1 MGGKMFEQKT
11 LRSEVGFQGHGL
23 HSGKPVSLRVLPAP
37 PNSGIK
43 FIRTDQNHHPIPA
56 RAECLGDTRLS
67 TTLTRNGIQVATVE
81 HLLASLAGLGI
92 DNAQV
97 ELDGPEIPILDGSA
111 SPFVEAFVEVGL
123 LRQESLRDFLTVLKP
138 IVVAD
143 GEKRLA
149 IFPSNDLRITYAI
162 DFPHSAIGY
171 QEREFRVSRN
181 TFAEEIA
188 PARTFCLYR
197 DVEEMRRQ
205 GLALG
210 GDLGN
215 AVVVGDD
222 GILTGSLRYHDEFV
236 RHKILDLIGDL
247 SLVGR
252 PLRGHVVAFK
262 GGHRLHTTLV
272 RRLLETPDAWALS
285 GGRESLPSQLLRGF
299 DRQKAGL
306 LPGQALTA

>member
-1 MGGKMFEQKT
+1 
-11 LRSEVGFQGHGL
+11 
-23 HSGKPVSLRVLPAP
+23 
-37 PNSGIK
+37 
-43 FIRTDQNHHPIPA
+43 
-56 RAECLGDTRLS
+56 
-67 TTLTRNGIQVATVE
+67 
-81 HLLASLAGLGI
+81 
-92 DNAQV
+92 
-97 ELDGPEIPILDGSA
+97 
-111 SPFVEAFVEVGL
+111 VEVGL
-123 LRQESLRDFLTVLKP
+123 LRQESVRDFLTVLKP
-138 IVVAD
+138 VVIAD

-149 IFPSNDLRITYAI
+149 VFPSNDLRITYAI

-262 GGHRLHTTLV
+262 GGHRLHTALV

-285 GGRESLPSQLLRGF
+285 GGRESLPSQLLRGY
-299 DRQKAGL
+299 DRQKAGF